1 MSRIVV
7 HGTTFDKD
15 YPDNVMTLNTNG
27 DGVTT
32 QNFAMETDTVRH
44 VTPRNIAEYMYS
56 AHLVPAS
63 TQSRGLTN

>member
-27 DGVTT
+27 DGVST

-44 VTPRNIAEYMYS
+44 VTPRNIAEYMYT
-56 AHLVPAS
+56 AHLTPAS
-63 TQSRGLTN
+63 TYERGLQN